1 MTEPTPG
8 PLGAPLG
15 AAVQFD
21 QVSKR
26 YGDAL
31 AVDRV
36 DIDVAAGEFLT
47 LLGASGSGKTTTL
60 MMLAGFQMP
69 SSGEIRVGGR
79 QITHVAPAARNV
91 GMVFQSY
98 ALFPHMTVAENIA
111 FPLRMRKATAAAK
124 GEAVAR
130 VLSIVGLEGLG
141 GRYPRQLSGGQQQRV
156 ALARAIVFEPPV
168 LLMDEPLG
176 ALDKHLR
183 AHLQTEIK
191 RIQARLGLTVLYV
204 THDQEEALT
213 MSDRICIM
221 RDGRILQTDSP
232 ETLYDRP
239 ADTYVAGFFGESN
252 IVAARA
258 EGDGRALFGPTP
270 VPLPRAVRAGE
281 AVECAIRPERI
292 SLAPAGAP
300 AFGEALAVPATVT
313 ASTFVGDYRRYE
325 LALPDGTAL
334 SVRHPLR
341 ETQAG
346 FAPGEAVTASWAPG
360 AMRFF
365 VDGRAVA

>member
-1 MTEPTPG
+1 MTAALQS
-8 PLGAPLG
+8 PLGAP
-15 AAVQFD
+15 VTFER
-21 QVSKR
+21 VSKR

-31 AVDRV
+31 AVDAV
-36 DIDVAAGEFLT
+36 DIDVAPGEFFT

-79 QITHVAPAARNV
+79 AITHVAPAARNV

-98 ALFPHMTVAENIA
+98 ALFPHMSVAENIG
-111 FPLRMRKATAAAK
+111 FPLRMRRAGGAARDA
-124 GEAVAR
+124 AVAR

-141 GRYPRQLSGGQQQRV
+141 NRYPRQLSGGQQQRV

-183 AHLQTEIK
+183 AHLQVEIK

-232 ETLYDRP
+232 EALYDRP

-252 IVAARA
+252 IVTARA
-258 EGDGRALFGPTP
+258 DGDGHALFGPAR
-270 VPLPRAVRAGE
+270 VPLPAGVRPGAAVD
-281 AVECAIRPERI
+281 CAIRPERI

-300 AFGEALAVPATVT
+300 ASGGALRVPATVT
-313 ASTFVGDYRRYE
+313 AATFVGDYRRYE
-325 LALPDGTAL
+325 LALADGTPL
-334 SVRHPLR
+334 SVREALR
-341 ETQAG
+341 ETRAG
-346 FAPGEAVTASWAPG
+346 FTPGAAVTASWAPG